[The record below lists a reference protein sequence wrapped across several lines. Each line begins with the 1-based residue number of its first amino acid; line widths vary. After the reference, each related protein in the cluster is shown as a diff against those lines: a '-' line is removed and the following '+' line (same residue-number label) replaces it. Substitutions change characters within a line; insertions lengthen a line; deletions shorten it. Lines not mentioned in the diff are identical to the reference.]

1 MDATGERMR
10 AAKAVKVTLGVSI
23 LVMAGVLAL
32 TLSRAPPRVVR
43 AVGRAELILASTTK
57 AGETCQ
63 PDEVLPAGVS
73 ALRITVAGYYGATL
87 RATVYQGSRIV
98 TEGSRGGDW
107 TGTSVTVPVKP
118 LSYTATHVK
127 LCVHV
132 GPNSEPIFFAGST
145 ALAQEAALTGEGA
158 PLAGR
163 LGVEDLAAG
172 QGSWWSRALSVAR
185 RMGLGHALS
194 GTWVVLLIAALV
206 AAVGVLAVTL
216 TLRELG

>member
-1 MDATGERMR
+1 MR
-10 AAKAVKVTLGVSI
+10 AAKAVKVTLGVST
-23 LVMAGVLAL
+23 LVMVAVVAL
-32 TLSRAPPRVVR
+32 TLSRSPPRVVR
-43 AVGRAELILASTTK
+43 AVGRAELILSSTTNS
-57 AGETCQ
+57 GETCQ

-73 ALRITVAGYYGATL
+73 ALRITVAAYFGARL
-87 RATVYQGSRIV
+87 RVTAYSGSRV
-98 TEGSRGGDW
+98 LEEGTRGGEW

-118 LSYTATHVK
+118 LSHTAKHVK

-145 ALAQEAALTGEGA
+145 ALAQEAAVTGEGA

-185 RMGLGHALS
+185 HMGIGHALS

-206 AAVGVLAVTL
+206 AAAGALALTL